1 MSTIWIV
8 SEDPVLRGTLEVHLG
23 PEASVWTGAP
33 ERGDWKDV
41 DAPDLLVLAA
51 ADSEMGDLRGLERML
66 EFVAYVPHPRRAAP
80 PVLYVPAA
88 SGHPPLELASALFD
102 DRPFTAVE
110 WPFDPQRLAATARE
124 ILARGGRPASLRERA
139 QREWVGRRV
148 ELFYAGVDLPALRT
162 AVDPRNAARPVLLAG
177 EPGTRR
183 GLVARYIHQ
192 LAEPVREELIVLPA
206 AGLPLHGVERH
217 VLGLTAGRRITAYV
231 AGLDE
236 AVAAIQAEVG
246 HLLAQSGAVAIEP
259 IRWIASCTRPSRLHA
274 EARSVPWIEVAL
286 PPLRKRAD
294 RRGLAEQLTD
304 LLSGRARGSVRLD
317 EEALTL
323 IEDYGWPGNLG
334 ELEGVL
340 EGAVRRASGAI
351 IGAGDLRLA
360 AVARTAPVRPAVQ
373 TAATDEGEGFEE
385 EEIVAEEAIG
395 TDEID
400 AGGIERGEATA
411 VVAPEDE
418 PGEETA
424 ARPPA
429 IDAPPTGASA
439 PIASPSFS
447 LGDLLPPLAQEIR
460 EPLLAIRTYAS
471 LLDQRPD
478 DDHVRKEL
486 GALVERDAA
495 HLETSLQ
502 RLEQFAHFGSP
513 RRELFD
519 LAHAV
524 QVELD
529 LRSARMRQAS
539 LVVLRELDLHSPALE
554 GDEEQIRFVLGA
566 LLDRALRMVPEGGD
580 LYVATLF
587 QEADFAHPARH
598 RILIRFH
605 SPEEV
610 LVAPE
615 DAPGPAQPLEVVMAR
630 VVLGRMGGTFAVDVS
645 GPQDNVILIELPARM
660 KP

>member
-41 DAPDLLVLAA
+41 GAPDLLVLAA
-51 ADSEMGDLRGLERML
+51 TDSEMGDLRGLERML
-66 EFVAYVPHPRRAAP
+66 EFVAFVPHPRRAAP

-102 DRPFTAVE
+102 DRPFTALE
-110 WPFDPQRLAATARE
+110 WPFDPHRLAATARE
-124 ILARGGRPASLRERA
+124 ILARGERPASLRERA

-177 EPGTRR
+177 ESGTRR
-183 GLVARYIHQ
+183 GLIARYIHQ

-206 AGLPLHGVERH
+206 AALPLHGVERH

-231 AGLDE
+231 ARLDE
-236 AVAAIQAEVG
+236 AAPAIQAEVG

-259 IRWIASCTRPSRLHA
+259 IRWIASCTRPARLHA
-274 EARSVPWIEVAL
+274 EARGVPWIEVAL
-286 PPLRKRAD
+286 PPLRERAD
-294 RRGLAEQLTD
+294 RRELAEQLID
-304 LLSGRARGSVRLD
+304 LLSGRTRGSVRLD

-334 ELEGVL
+334 ELEAVL
-340 EGAVRRASGAI
+340 EGAIHRASGAI
-351 IGAGDLRLA
+351 IGARDLRLGA
-360 AVARTAPVRPAVQ
+360 RARTAPVRPGERI
-373 TAATDEGEGFEE
+373 AATDEGEGFEE
-385 EEIVAEEAIG
+385 EEAVAEGAIG
-395 TDEID
+395 ADGID
-400 AGGIERGEATA
+400 VGGIARDGETA
-411 VVAPEDE
+411 VLALEDE
-418 PGEETA
+418 RREEA
-424 ARPPA
+424 ARPAA
-429 IDAPPTGASA
+429 IAAPPTTASTPIGSA
-439 PIASPSFS
+439 PFS

-495 HLETSLQ
+495 HLEASLQ
-502 RLEQFAHFGSP
+502 RLEQFAHLGPP

-539 LVVLRELDLHSPALE
+539 LVVLRELDLHAPSLE
-554 GDEEQIRFVLGA
+554 GDEEQLGFVLGA

-610 LVAPE
+610 LVAPD